1 MAINDA
7 QDDNSDQA
15 QDMSVQQD
23 YAEVTRLRPT
33 VGDEMRMHREQAGHT
48 IADLAEALRIQK
60 RYLEAIEEGRIED
73 LPGTVYALGFLRTY
87 AEYYGLDGDAYVTRF
102 KEETEGQR
110 RDQQYMLP
118 EPIEEARVPTAAIVL
133 VGVVLAIG
141 AIVAWYSFHPQEPEL
156 GGAVPEPPTHLAT
169 AVENA
174 PAEPASAATSASP
187 ASPETTGAEAQGDTP
202 VDTASTEAETPPAE
216 SAVSAETSAALQ
228 PAAEQ
233 SPPATAEQSP
243 PPEPVVVEA
252 APAAPE
258 AAAEEAAPA
267 APETVA
273 VLPADVAAPETP
285 AAVED
290 TGPHI
295 PQIYGA
301 PASARIV
308 ITAAEDSW
316 IEVTDEEGSRLLSR
330 TLRAGDT
337 YYVPDRSG
345 LTLVTGNAGGLSI
358 AVDGTAAPAI
368 GDVGIVRKNVKLDPE
383 LLKQGR
389 AWP

>member
-1 MAINDA
+1 MRRMAINDA
-7 QDDNSDQA
+7 QNDNSDQA
-15 QDMSVQQD
+15 QDMSAQQD

-33 VGDEMRMHREQAGHT
+33 VGDELRMHREQAGHT

-60 RYLEAIEEGRIED
+60 RYLEAVEDSRIED

-87 AEYYGLDGDAYVTRF
+87 AEFYGLDGDAYVTRF

-110 RDQQYMLP
+110 RDQKYILP

-133 VGVVLAIG
+133 VGVVLAVG
-141 AIVAWYSFHPQEPEL
+141 AIVAWYSFRPQEADIA
-156 GGAVPEPPTHLAT
+156 GAVPEPPTHLAAT
-169 AVENA
+169 AENA
-174 PAEPASAATSASP
+174 PAELAP
-187 ASPETTGAEAQGDTP
+187 ASPKANGAAAQGDAPANTVP
-202 VDTASTEAETPPAE
+202 TEAPP
-216 SAVSAETSAALQ
+216 L
-228 PAAEQ
+228 
-233 SPPATAEQSP
+233 
-243 PPEPVVVEA
+243 
-252 APAAPE
+252 APAAPVE
-258 AAAEEAAPA
+258 APAVAQPQAEQDPPPVVVQTPPSAPAPVEAAPA

-273 VLPADVAAPETP
+273 VMAPEAAAPEAPVAAPE
-285 AAVED
+285 D
-290 TGPHI
+290 SGPHI
-295 PQIYGA
+295 PQVYGA

-308 ITAAEDSW
+308 ITAVEDSW
-316 IEVTDEEGSRLLSR
+316 IEVADEEGNRLLSR

-337 YYVPDRSG
+337 YYVPNRSG

-358 AVDGTAAPAI
+358 TVDGIAAPAI